1 VIIKKLNDVPAME
14 LPGYDNVKKQI
25 VIGPDD
31 GSEEIVLRHFT
42 LQPGGSSPHHT
53 HDFPHL
59 VRIEAGTGILID
71 ETGTKHPM
79 QAGHYAFIE
88 SNEVHQFRNT
98 GSDQFKF
105 ICIVPRRGES

>member
-1 VIIKKLNDVPAME
+1 MIIKHLSDVPSME

-31 GSEEIVLRHFT
+31 GSDEIVLRRFS
-42 LQPGGSSPHHT
+42 LAPGGSSPHHT

-59 VRIEAGTGILID
+59 VKIEAGTGILTD
-71 ETGTKHPM
+71 AEGTEHPV
-79 QAGHYAFIE
+79 QAGLFAFIE

-98 GSDQFKF
+98 GSDQFIF
-105 ICIVPRRGES
+105 LCIVPRRGES